1 MNIQEMITRTVEL
14 ELLELK
20 RANGA
25 VIEYKESGKWN
36 EEGTSVRL
44 VSELQY
50 RIQQPPQPEGY
61 EWCGYDV
68 PCFANC
74 DAWLEEVFGT
84 LKIFSF
90 EQGHKPNMHNNGY
103 RHLLQSL
110 PESKVI
116 CGSAS
121 TCPYAKN
128 NGCQH
133 ATPHYDS
140 DDVCLCGC
148 SKIDG
153 IRGATC
159 VPYVEPVMMI
169 CDHAETCG
177 APRGYCKHAEPHA
190 CKGEEAY
197 FRCMGSCGEPTKC
210 IPCVEPKH
218 PEFVPYTLDTFDYKF
233 THLQQKNS
241 PVIRLL
247 PVLEIRRSGI
257 FVEGLFETWQKLHNE
272 YTWPDGSPFGVEVN

>member
-1 MNIQEMITRTVEL
+1 MTTLKEL
-14 ELLELK
+14 NKLAEQQ
-20 RANGA
+20 ANGA
-25 VIEYKESGKWN
+25 EIYLTIEPDGPRIPVCKLDVFEFSEYKVLPFIG
-36 EEGTSVRL
+36 
-44 VSELQY
+44 
-50 RIQQPPQPEGY
+50 IQQPPEQLGY
-61 EWCGYDV
+61 EWCGYGV
-68 PCFANC
+68 PCLANC

-84 LKIFSF
+84 LKAFSF
-90 EQGHKPNMHNNGY
+90 EHGHKPNMHNNGY

-233 THLQQKNS
+233 THLYLRDAAVAKLKADGFSIASGFDPDTGDEVSS
-241 PVIRLL
+241 P
-247 PVLEIRRSGI
+247 P
-257 FVEGLFETWQKLHNE
+257 THQ
-272 YTWPDGSPFGVEVN
+272 